1 MDLNNY
7 FVFDGEKSSDLD
19 TYIAGE
25 GTFNAPER
33 VYTMQNIPG
42 RNGQIA
48 LDEGRF
54 ENYELK
60 YPAFIFTSA
69 GADFRRKIS
78 DLRNALLSKKGYKRL
93 TDTYHPDEYRLA
105 IYREG
110 LETKPVQYNR
120 AGEFDLVFD
129 CKPQRFLLE
138 GEVPISYPKSPTGLT
153 TINGEYLTVDNTAGN
168 QIVTD
173 LKQQVSPVLDDNGYG
188 SVWAPGMNPASVGC
202 LPRSLQTAGT
212 ITDNGVTWTWISE
225 TSYSVEGYAG
235 TGGAN
240 LVSDLTASSPDARP
254 IPAGNYRLMSKNG
267 SAQVLIGPADGSSD
281 MLAYNVG
288 ALEGGY
294 YRVSFT
300 VPTGNDY
307 VYIINI
313 HYNASHGNNDTFVA
327 PVIVVGNTYKP
338 YVNQGTFKKIENVEL
353 HQTGKNLATVSTITS
368 NSRGAV
374 PTTAVA
380 TLPEDGRYTLSF
392 VMNRSYESLYVY
404 GTSVTY
410 GQFSA
415 NSGGRKTLSFN
426 GLKNSVVKF
435 SAVDRAFAADSD
447 VIASIQVEKAD
458 SATEYEPY
466 VWRNYPVDIAS
477 ARTYG
482 GEVNYLTKR
491 YSDAYGLIS
500 FNMSAYTVTY
510 ESSYSD
516 ENSACFSLVYYM
528 YSYAYSGLI
537 SDIGLIEQ
545 PNILSDMTVEGFLF
559 RSSENKVYFRF
570 NRSRLTDTTAE
581 ALKNYLPATLVFC
594 EKKSPGRTNTYPIEV
609 DPLQMFTALN
619 NFSADGEELTI
630 TYGTNQNKIT
640 NPTQFPA
647 RPLLEITGNGTIWIG
662 EYLITIGGSP
672 HTVIDC
678 ETMEAYDG
686 LTSKNKYVE
695 INKIDFPVLNAG
707 DTNIIVGYGIS
718 SLVITP
724 RWWKI

>member
-138 GEVPISYPKSPTGLT
+138 GEVPVTYPVQPTDPT
-153 TINGEYLTVDNTAGN
+153 TINGEYLTVDNTAGD
-168 QIVTD
+168 QIITTLTQKVTP
-173 LKQQVSPVLDDNGYG
+173 KIDDNGYG
-188 SVWAPGMNPASVGC
+188 SVWAPGMNPSSVGG

-240 LVSDLTASSPDARP
+240 LVSDRTASSPDARP
-254 IPAGNYRLMSKNG
+254 IPAGYYRLMAKNR

-281 MLAYNVG
+281 MVAHNVG
-288 ALEGGY
+288 PYESGY
-294 YRVSFT
+294 YSVTFT
-300 VPTGNDY
+300 VPTGTDY
-307 VYIINI
+307 VYILNM
-313 HYNASHGNNDTFVA
+313 HYGESYGNNDTYVA
-327 PVIVVGNTYKP
+327 PVIVMGSAYKP
-338 YVNQGTFKKIENVEL
+338 YVNQGTFVPVESTEL
-353 HQTGKNLATVSTITS
+353 HQTGKNLATVSTIKSDSQGRVSYT
-368 NSRGAV
+368 NVAV
-374 PTTAVA
+374 
-380 TLPEDGRYTLSF
+380 LPETGRYTISF
-392 VMNRSYESLYVY
+392 VMSQSYDTLFIGSAV
-404 GTSVTY
+404 SSY
-410 GQFSA
+410 GQFPA

-426 GLKNSVVKF
+426 GTKNGIVRF
-435 SAVDRAFAADSD
+435 SANYGAFVADGD
-447 VIASIQVEKAD
+447 VITSIQVEKAS
-458 SATEYEPY
+458 SATDYETY
-466 VWRNYPVDIAS
+466 TWRNYPVDITS
-477 ARTYG
+477 VGTSYG
-482 GEVNYLTKR
+482 GEVNYLAKR
-491 YSDAYGLIS
+491 YTDGYSLVNLD
-500 FNMSAYTVTY
+500 MSNTITY

-516 ENSACFSLVYYM
+516 TNSACFSVVCYM
-528 YSYAYSGLI
+528 YSNNYTDPV
-537 SDIGLIEQ
+537 SDIGLVEQ
-545 PNILSDMTVEGFLF
+545 PNLLTDMTVEGFLF
-559 RSSENKVYFRF
+559 NNSENKVYIRL
-570 NRSRLTDTTAE
+570 NRSRLSDTTAE
-581 ALKNYLPATLVFC
+581 ALRSYLPATLVFC
-594 EKKSPGRTNTYPIEV
+594 AKPRWTTSYPIEV
-609 DPLQMFTALN
+609 DPIQLFAGLN
-619 NFSADGEELTI
+619 NFSADGDELTL
-630 TYGTNQNKIT
+630 TYGINLNTIT

-647 RPLLEITGNGTIWIG
+647 RPLLEITGNGTIGIG

-686 LTSKNKYVE
+686 LTSKNKNVE

-707 DTNIIVGYGIS
+707 ETNIMVGYGIS